1 MTREASGEAGYKK
14 EVGKL
19 TKRATGRGVYRVTR
33 CAVGTRLVT
42 VGRGEAG
49 WEGRRESVNDMYT
62 QTGRTGRKEGKTPRK
77 TKPSR
82 GEAEGRERIAEGTR
96 LWDVLVPL
104 TILNHPVYSPLV
116 FPSSTLRRPF
126 AFPYLPCPPPPS
138 LLSCQPL
145 LFVAHAPMRNKHC
158 SKMVSPDRASPASQV
173 FVARYPRWPKHES
186 FRVFFFFHV
195 EIVRAIVNKSTV
207 LKAEV

>member
-1 MTREASGEAGYKK
+1 M
-14 EVGKL
+14 
-19 TKRATGRGVYRVTR
+19 YRVTR

-49 WEGRRESVNDMYT
+49 WEDRREGVNDMYT

-77 TKPSR
+77 TKSSR

-116 FPSSTLRRPF
+116 FPSSTPRRAGRLRSPTSR
-126 AFPYLPCPPPPS
+126 ALPLPPP

-173 FVARYPRWPKHES
+173 FVARHPRWPKHES
-186 FRVFFFFHV
+186 F
-195 EIVRAIVNKSTV
+195 
-207 LKAEV
+207 